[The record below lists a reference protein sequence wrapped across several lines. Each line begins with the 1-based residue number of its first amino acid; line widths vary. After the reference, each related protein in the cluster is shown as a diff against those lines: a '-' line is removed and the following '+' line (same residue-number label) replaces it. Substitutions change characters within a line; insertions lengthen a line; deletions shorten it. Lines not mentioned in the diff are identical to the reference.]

1 MTDFNYLEGSLTE
14 WADSFINVEVT
25 VDEALAIVR
34 DHYIPEFEAAIWKL
48 AAANVTN
55 A

>member
-1 MTDFNYLEGSLTE
+1 MTDFNYLEDDLLD
-14 WADSFINVEVT
+14 WAATQHPLEQYERELLET
-25 VDEALAIVR
+25 VR
-34 DHYIPEFEAAIWKL
+34 DHYLPELEAAIWKL